1 VIGDNVVDT
10 STRKGRL
17 DLLQKLQTAV
27 LTRYL
32 ESQKVPAASVVA
44 NATSR
49 YFNEYGGGRA
59 MIEAGE
65 TILDFI
71 ENGEGKS
78 ADSPKPRKMTKAERA
93 RRKNMSS
100 AMKTVRPRYF
110 NKNGRL
116 KKGKSQSDYMR
127 ACHRECKRM
136 CK

>member
-1 VIGDNVVDT
+1 
-10 STRKGRL
+10 
-17 DLLQKLQTAV
+17 
-27 LTRYL
+27 
-32 ESQKVPAASVVA
+32 
-44 NATSR
+44 
-49 YFNEYGGGRA
+49 

-71 ENGEGKS
+71 ENGDGPRAAES
-78 ADSPKPRKMTKAERA
+78 KPRKMTKAERA

-116 KKGKSQSDYMR
+116 KKGKTQSDYMR